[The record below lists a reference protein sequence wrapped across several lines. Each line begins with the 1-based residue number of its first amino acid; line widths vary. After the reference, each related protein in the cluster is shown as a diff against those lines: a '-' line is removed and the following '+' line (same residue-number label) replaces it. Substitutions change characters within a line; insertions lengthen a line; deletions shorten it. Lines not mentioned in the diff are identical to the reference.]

1 MVGVVGKSL
10 IGLPKG
16 WIAKVP
22 LAILGRRPSKITIK
36 IKRIIDE
43 GSPKGRFAK
52 GTLAILG
59 RRPSKITLQDK
70 ANNGRRIAKVSHWR
84 TGG

>member
-22 LAILGRRPSKITIK
+22 LAILGRRPSKITNK
-36 IKRIIDE
+36 IKLMMGE
-43 GSPKGRFAK
+43 GSPKFHIGEP
-52 GTLAILG
+52 GTSQKREKDRQRGGL
-59 RRPSKITLQDK
+59 PK
-70 ANNGRRIAKVSHWR
+70 ALWQS
-84 TGG
+84 